1 VTTDKPCDMG
11 EGPTKASVEGCET
24 MLNVAG
30 ASRPPGPLSSRYAIL
45 QIEDKRA
52 VLDVWT
58 GEPVVIGAV
67 PQINLDAVSAAE
79 LVDYLKRRALR
90 GWAVA

>member
-1 VTTDKPCDMG
+1 VAEFGSVRAKHG
-11 EGPTKASVEGCET
+11 ASSGLQGADF
-24 MLNVAG
+24 MLNVAIMG
-30 ASRPPGPLSSRYAIL
+30 RYGPPSGRYAIL
-45 QIEDKRA
+45 QVEDRRA

-67 PQINLDAVSAAE
+67 PQTDLNPRDAEE

-90 GWAVA
+90 GWDLF